1 MAMFHSNTER
11 LIDYWRDRGGEGQ
24 LPLRSQ
30 IDPADFAELWPQA
43 FMLGRAASG
52 DYRVRLAGAFVSEL
66 HRKDLRGRNAL
77 ELFRYADRRDLQT
90 ALEAARLRPE
100 PLVATV
106 EAVGDTATV
115 PVEILFA
122 PLGADS
128 PGAPD
133 RYLGLY
139 QPLGI
144 VSRLMG
150 EAVHELAVRGLRGA
164 GPANEEAPRL
174 RLAAVDGRRIA

>member
-1 MAMFHSNTER
+1 MPMFHSNTER
-11 LIDYWRDRGGEGQ
+11 LVDYWRDRGGDGR
-24 LPLRSQ
+24 LPLRSE
-30 IDPADFAELWPQA
+30 IDPAHFADLWPQV
-43 FMLGRAASG
+43 FMLGRASAG
-52 DYRVRLAGAFVSEL
+52 DYRVRLAGAFVGEL
-66 HRKDLRGRNAL
+66 HRKDLRGRNLL
-77 ELFRYADRRDLQT
+77 ELFRHADRRDLQT
-90 ALEAARLRPE
+90 GLEAARLRPE

-106 EAVGDTATV
+106 EAVGDTSTL

-122 PLGADS
+122 PLAGAGA
-128 PGAPD
+128 GAPD

-139 QPLGI
+139 QPLGM

-150 EAVHELAVRGLRGA
+150 EPAHEMAVRGLRGA